1 MTTFAA
7 TILALAT
14 IAHTASASAAGRPP
28 GASRVGV
35 PPSSIQA
42 TTQRPVFSHQQRV
55 HLRCGL
61 GQLSGKPC
69 GLKP

>member
-1 MTTFAA
+1 MKTFAA

-14 IAHTASASAAGRPP
+14 IAQASAAGRPP
-28 GASRVGV
+28 SASRVGV

-42 TTQRPVFSHQQRV
+42 TTRRPVFSHQQRV
-55 HLRCGL
+55 NLRCGL

-69 GLKP
+69 GPNP